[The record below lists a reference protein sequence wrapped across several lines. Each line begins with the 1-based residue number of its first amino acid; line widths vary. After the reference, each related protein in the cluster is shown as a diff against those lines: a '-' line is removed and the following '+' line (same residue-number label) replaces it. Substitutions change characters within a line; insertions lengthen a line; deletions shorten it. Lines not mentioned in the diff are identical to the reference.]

1 MLIEAQIW
9 TVLRTDKGNAVL
21 VKPVGT
27 DRAVPIFIGRAEAES
42 ILFGLVRVKMPRP
55 LTHDLLL
62 NFMEKSG
69 TQVERVEITE
79 LKERT
84 FYSRIL
90 IKQGLKR
97 IVLDARPSD
106 SLGLASRL
114 RCPVFIA
121 ESIIEEVG
129 VSVSLIDP
137 EEMAFTD
144 EMQFADDQEAEQ
156 EVVPISSLAE
166 QQPDLRTRLQR
177 ELDFAVE
184 QENYEEAA
192 RIRDRLNSL

>member
-1 MLIEAQIW
+1 MLVEAQIW

-42 ILFGLVRVKMPRP
+42 ILFGLVRVKVPRP

-62 NFMEKSG
+62 SFMEKSG

-121 ESIIEEVG
+121 ESIVEEVG

-144 EMQFADDQEAEQ
+144 EMQFSDETVDEDEG
-156 EVVPISSLAE
+156 VPIIALE
-166 QQPDLRTRLQR
+166 TQQPDLRTRLQR
-177 ELDFAVE
+177 ELDQAVE

>member
-1 MLIEAQIW
+1 MLIEARIW

>member
-1 MLIEAQIW
+1 MLVEAQIW

-42 ILFGLVRVKMPRP
+42 ILFGLVRVKVPRP

-62 NFMEKSG
+62 SFMEKSG

-121 ESIIEEVG
+121 ESIVDEVG
-129 VSVSLIDP
+129 VSVTLIDP

-144 EMQFADDQEAEQ
+144 EMQFSDETVDEDEG
-156 EVVPISSLAE
+156 VPIIALEA

-177 ELDFAVE
+177 ELDQAVE

>member
-1 MLIEAQIW
+1 MLVEAQIW

-42 ILFGLVRVKMPRP
+42 ILFGLVRVKVPRP

-62 NFMEKSG
+62 SFMEKSG
-69 TQVERVEITE
+69 SQVERVEITE

-121 ESIIEEVG
+121 ESIVEEVG

-144 EMQFADDQEAEQ
+144 EMQFSDETVDEDEG
-156 EVVPISSLAE
+156 VPIIALE
-166 QQPDLRTRLQR
+166 TQQPDLRTRLQR
-177 ELDFAVE
+177 ELDQAVE